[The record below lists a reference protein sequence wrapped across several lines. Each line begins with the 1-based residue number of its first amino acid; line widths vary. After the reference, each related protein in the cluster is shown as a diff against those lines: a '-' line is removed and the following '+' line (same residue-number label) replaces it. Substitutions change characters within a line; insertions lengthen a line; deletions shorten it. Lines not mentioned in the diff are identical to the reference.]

1 MYSACTNQIAKLLLF
16 LRVPKHLH
24 LTKEFLWLV
33 SGQAVTLLGT
43 FYLIHI
49 VSAKLPPEQ
58 YGYLGL
64 ALTLFTLFT
73 QLTGGGI
80 AASAGR
86 YYTKAVAEDS
96 TYFYFL
102 ACRKLLFFGTV
113 FIAISTAIVIAV
125 YASLFSTNQVLLIGG
140 VGVYA
145 AFNCYYS
152 VYINII
158 NSQRNRRLY
167 VAWIIGEQGC
177 RLIFT
182 LISLHLFEPSGRA
195 VVLANVATLILIV
208 CIQRWSLSSIQFPI
222 KSLTDSKKQTRYWTH
237 TLWTYGWP
245 IALAG
250 IFNWGYFASQR
261 WALEIFGTTAD
272 VGKYYLLTQI
282 GSAPIL
288 TLGAICLTL
297 IVPMLYKSNSDER
310 IQKELDA
317 RAVTL
322 TWKLALLASVFLIIT
337 ITIICAIPTPFLVRY
352 VPEAY
357 HEVIYYLPHMAI
369 FSGLLVISQILGIIL
384 SIRMRPRTI
393 LLRDISVNLI
403 AALLQMFG
411 CFLGGLQG
419 LIYFSIAASGLHLLC
434 QVLIIKLWSK

>member
-1 MYSACTNQIAKLLLF
+1 
-16 LRVPKHLH
+16 
-24 LTKEFLWLV
+24 
-33 SGQAVTLLGT
+33 
-43 FYLIHI
+43 
-49 VSAKLPPEQ
+49 
-58 YGYLGL
+58 
-64 ALTLFTLFT
+64 
-73 QLTGGGI
+73 
-80 AASAGR
+80 
-86 YYTKAVAEDS
+86 
-96 TYFYFL
+96 
-102 ACRKLLFFGTV
+102 
-113 FIAISTAIVIAV
+113 
-125 YASLFSTNQVLLIGG
+125 
-140 VGVYA
+140 
-145 AFNCYYS
+145 
-152 VYINII
+152 
-158 NSQRNRRLY
+158 
-167 VAWIIGEQGC
+167 
-177 RLIFT
+177 
-182 LISLHLFEPSGRA
+182 

-208 CIQRWSLSSIQFPI
+208 CIQRWSLSSNQFPI
-222 KSLTDSKKQTRYWTH
+222 RSLTVSKRLSRYWTQ
-237 TLWTYGWP
+237 TLWSYGWP

-288 TLGAICLTL
+288 TLGAICLTF

-322 TWKLALLASVFLIIT
+322 TWKLTLLASVFLIIT
-337 ITIICAIPTPFLVRY
+337 ITTIYAIPTPFLVRY
-352 VPEAY
+352 LPEAY

-369 FSGLLVISQILGIIL
+369 FSGLLVISQLLGIIL
-384 SIRMRPRTI
+384 SIRLRPRTI

-434 QVLIIKLWSK
+434 QVMIIRIWSK

>member
-1 MYSACTNQIAKLLLF
+1 MYSACANQILKLLLF
-16 LRVPKHLH
+16 LKVPKHLR

-33 SGQAVTLLGT
+33 SGQAVALLGT
-43 FYLIHI
+43 FYLIHV
-49 VSAKLPPEQ
+49 VSVKLPPEQ

-102 ACRKLLFFGTV
+102 ACRKLLFFGTI
-113 FIAISTAIVIAV
+113 FIVSTTAIVIVV
-125 YASLFSTNQVLLIGG
+125 YASLFSTNQVLLIGSI
-140 VGVYA
+140 GVYA

-167 VAWIIGEQGC
+167 VTWIIGEQGC
-177 RLIFT
+177 RLLFT
-182 LISLHLFEPSGRA
+182 LISLHLFEPSGSA
-195 VVLANVATLILIV
+195 VVLANVATLMLIV
-208 CIQRWSLSSIQFPI
+208 FIQRLTLFNLEFPV
-222 KSLTDSKKQTRYWTH
+222 KSLTDSKQLSYYWTQ
-237 TLWTYGWP
+237 TLWSYGWP

-288 TLGAICLTL
+288 MLGAVCLTFV
-297 IVPMLYKSNSDER
+297 VPMLYGSNSNEG

-317 RAVTL
+317 RAVSL
-322 TWKLALLASVFLIIT
+322 TWRLALLASILLIFT
-337 ITIICAIPTPFLVRY
+337 VTIIYAFPIQLLVKFI
-352 VPEAY
+352 PEAY
-357 HEVIYYLPHMAI
+357 HEVIFYLPHMAI
-369 FSGLLVISQILGIIL
+369 FSGLLVISQLLGIIL
-384 SIRMRPRTI
+384 SIRLQPRTI
-393 LLRDISVNLI
+393 LLRDISVNFT
-403 AALLQMFG
+403 AALLQIFG

-419 LIYFSIAASGLHLLC
+419 LIYFSIVASGFHLLC
-434 QVLIIKLWSK
+434 QIIIIRVWSK